1 VRRRNQCLYNDE
13 LITVCYELLAAIL
26 KIAAAQ
32 DLPLGVS
39 RADTIIGPVLDVF
52 LHETGHAV
60 FSMLQMPV
68 LGRQE
73 DVADQFSAYI
83 MLWLSKDETRRMILG
98 SAYHRAM
105 QMPGPEAT
113 PSRDTF
119 SDEHST
125 PAQRAY
131 NVLCIAYGADKKL
144 FADIVDI
151 GPPAQAAR
159 CKLRNRIRRSH
170 LRHDKADRP
179 VYRQGRRQ
187 EVSRGMDQNRGR
199 PARTFNSL
207 TPWT

>member
-1 VRRRNQCLYNDE
+1 MRRRNQCLYNDE

-68 LGRQE
+68 LGREE

-83 MLWLSKDETRRMILG
+83 MLRLSKDETRRMILG

-144 FADIVDI
+144 FADIVEKDLLPKRRAASCEIEYEDLTFAMTKLI
-151 GPPAQAAR
+151 GPYIDKGAAR
-159 CKLRNRIRRSH
+159 KFHEVWTRTVDARR
-170 LRHDKADRP
+170 
-179 VYRQGRRQ
+179 
-187 EVSRGMDQNRGR
+187 
-199 PARTFNSL
+199 ARL
-207 TPWT
+207 TR